1 MICVLCI
8 GAKVSHTKLKIGLF
22 QKKSKQG
29 RGGGVEG
36 MEYPGVLRK
45 NDVEI
50 AGVN

>member
-22 QKKSKQG
+22 QKKSK
-29 RGGGVEG
+29 RGVEG

>member
-29 RGGGVEG
+29 GGVEG

>member
-29 RGGGVEG
+29 GEGVEG